1 VDTRF
6 IFYEFAH
13 ILSSRKTHRLMLFQS
28 QGGPPCKLDLYGGA
42 HPWHARTMAVGTWG
56 LRMLGCVGIAL
67 ALVSVS
73 LGLNG
78 WGAMGL
84 FAGLGMIWF
93 SLRTLKS
100 LRRMR
105 DTYRSVLAGFP
116 TAVAL

>member
-1 VDTRF
+1 
-6 IFYEFAH
+6 
-13 ILSSRKTHRLMLFQS
+13 
-28 QGGPPCKLDLYGGA
+28 
-42 HPWHARTMAVGTWG
+42 
-56 LRMLGCVGIAL
+56 
-67 ALVSVS
+67 
-73 LGLNG
+73 
-78 WGAMGL
+78 MGL